1 MANPQVWVN
10 PRQPQTLYFA
20 NILLYIDAVFL
31 VLSFAF
37 VSPLGFA
44 LLAGY
49 VGGGWGIANE
59 KRAGYLV
66 AIVVSVLGLVP
77 YISHIAEGGSP
88 FADPIGLMFAVA
100 QLALLLHPHSRDYQR
115 IWFK

>member
-1 MANPQVWVN
+1 MASPQVWVN

-20 NILLYIDAVFL
+20 NILLYIDAAFL
-31 VLSFAF
+31 VIGFGFLN
-37 VSPLGFA
+37 PLGLL

-66 AIVVSVLGLVP
+66 AIVASGFGLVP
-77 YISHIAEGGSP
+77 YLALIAQGVSP
-88 FADPIGLMFAVA
+88 FVEPIGLMFAVA
-100 QLALLLHPHSRDYQR
+100 QIALLLHPQSRDYQR

>member
-1 MANPQVWVN
+1 MATPQVWVN

-31 VLSFAF
+31 VISF
-37 VSPLGFA
+37 GFLA
-44 LLAGY
+44 PFGLVLLAGY
-49 VGGGWGIANE
+49 IGGGWGIANE

-66 AIVVSVLGLVP
+66 AVVVSALALVP
-77 YISHIAEGGSP
+77 YISFIAQGGSP
-88 FADPIGLMFAVA
+88 FAEPIGLMFAVA
-100 QLALLLHPHSRDYQR
+100 QMALLLHPQSRDYQR